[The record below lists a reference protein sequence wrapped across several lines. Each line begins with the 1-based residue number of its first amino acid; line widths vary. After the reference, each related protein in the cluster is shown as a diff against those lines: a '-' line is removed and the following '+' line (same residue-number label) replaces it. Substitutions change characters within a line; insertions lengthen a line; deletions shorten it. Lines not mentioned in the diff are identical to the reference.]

1 PRRRSARSGA
11 TPTPASGSSP
21 RRCRSRTRPS
31 SRTTVPPRKLRGA
44 VPDDRLSR
52 YAELVLRVGC
62 NLQPGQELF
71 LEGKVE
77 HVEFVRKL
85 TESAYRLGATYVHAH
100 YTDEH
105 GRHAPIEPAP
115 AE

>member
-1 PRRRSARSGA
+1 M
-11 TPTPASGSSP
+11 
-21 RRCRSRTRPS
+21 
-31 SRTTVPPRKLRGA
+31 
-44 VPDDRLSR
+44 PDDRLSR

-77 HVEFVRKL
+77 HVDFVRKL
-85 TESAYRLGATYVHAH
+85 TESAYRLGATYVHVH

-105 GRHAPIEPAP
+105 VRHALGHALPLGFRGRLAVQRRELHHDSGRRRTGWRGRPLVGAGP
-115 AE
+115 RSRRVR